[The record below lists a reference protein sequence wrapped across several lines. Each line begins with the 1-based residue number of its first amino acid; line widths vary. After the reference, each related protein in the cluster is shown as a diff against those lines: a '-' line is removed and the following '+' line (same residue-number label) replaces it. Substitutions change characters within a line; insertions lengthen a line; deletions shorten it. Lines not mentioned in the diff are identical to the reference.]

1 MAGKM
6 AVPRACCSVV
16 YLVALSVGYLER
28 GSAGKMAASRAA
40 RTVDSR
46 ALLTADYWAECLVDT
61 KEPRM
66 AVRLAEQSAQK
77 MAAGSDAS

>member
-6 AVPRACCSVV
+6 AVLRACCSVV
-16 YLVALSVGYLER
+16 YLVAP
-28 GSAGKMAASRAA
+28 SAACSEQRSADKRAASRAVW
-40 RTVDSR
+40 TVDLR
-46 ALLTADYWAECLVDT
+46 ALQTAGYWAECLVDT

-77 MAAGSDAS
+77 MAADSDAS